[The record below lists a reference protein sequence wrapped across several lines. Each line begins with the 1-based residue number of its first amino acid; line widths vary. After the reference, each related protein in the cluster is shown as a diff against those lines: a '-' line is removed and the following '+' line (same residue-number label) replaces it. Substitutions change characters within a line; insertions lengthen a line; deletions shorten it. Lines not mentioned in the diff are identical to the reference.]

1 MWIRASVLLRIFVLL
16 LSFLGSIAMRDL
28 RAPLLSASGV
38 NACVAAPSRAA
49 GVDAFRD
56 FSPVGAGEK
65 PVIGPSSNTGQ
76 KDGAGALI
84 DYLTIVLPASKAD
97 ERGLGDLSH
106 LLSTI
111 FGTSRCL
118 SVTALREKSWQFY
131 RLSSMIIDRDG
142 ELCGRVGVDG
152 NNGTICISLTGS
164 GTRWVTNWHGVTH
177 HLAHLDARISR
188 VDLAYDDYEGD
199 LLNVHA
205 LRRRA
210 IDGDFAQ
217 GGRPPSSRFMSDEG
231 HGTGSTLYVG
241 GKGHKELC
249 VYEKGRQLGL
259 PESLWTRAEVRLY
272 GKHAEV
278 PLDALTRPL
287 DFLRGSYDVLAEI
300 ITGTCERLE
309 TITRVAAANGE
320 AMVRWARLQLGRT
333 LSLLRE
339 AYGDSWSDFCEAR
352 ILREGRPGRFRGIA
366 PGDELPTLLREQLS
380 CHASM

>member
-1 MWIRASVLLRIFVLL
+1 MSTRVFVPLRNSVPPF
-16 LSFLGSIAMRDL
+16 SCLGHVVMLDL
-28 RAPLLSASGV
+28 GALPLSALGV
-38 NACVAAPSRAA
+38 NACGAASSRAVGA
-49 GVDAFRD
+49 DALRD

-65 PVIGPSSNTGQ
+65 SVIGPSSNTGQ

-97 ERGLGDLSH
+97 ERGLGDLSD
-106 LLSTI
+106 LMATI
-111 FGTSRCL
+111 FGTARCL

-142 ELCGRVGVDG
+142 ELCGRIGVDG
-152 NNGTICISLTGS
+152 NNDSICISLSGT
-164 GTRWVTNWHGVTH
+164 GTRWVKNWHTVQQHMTK
-177 HLAHLDARISR
+177 LDARISR
-188 VDLAYDDYEGD
+188 VDLAYDDYDGE

-205 LRRRA
+205 LRQRA
-210 IDGDFAQ
+210 VDGDFAQ

-272 GKHAEV
+272 GKHAVV
-278 PLDALTRPL
+278 PLDVLARPL
-287 DFLRGSYDVLAEI
+287 DYLRGSYDVLAEI
-300 ITGTCERLE
+300 ITGTCERLK

-333 LSLLRE
+333 LFLLRE